1 MSYEDWY
8 PRNYPAT
15 LSNFLSSNIVII
27 FFIPKTPP
35 LPPPLPPITLKKPIA
50 DDLFWQDN

>member
-27 FFIPKTPP
+27 FLSLKHRPS
-35 LPPPLPPITLKKPIA
+35 LPPPPITLKKPIA
-50 DDLFWQDN
+50 DDLF

>member
-35 LPPPLPPITLKKPIA
+35 LPPPPHYFKKAHCRRLILA
-50 DDLFWQDN
+50 G